1 MIHFPCS
8 VQIYFPLS
16 LATEFRS
23 SDFGYMGILSLA
35 GFFFFPG
42 FCCSQGKK
50 KSSCK
55 LFFSAFNYKIIV
67 IIIRFLNQKPNAFLC
82 VSVCVC
88 KINFFSAS
96 FSPTKDKNCRSAE
109 LRSADIVFI
118 FSFLCS
124 KPFTFVDF
132 SIFITHIS
140 KTLTAVPRLT
150 VGELKAMRNPIPLAT
165 VQTLFCCTF
174 KREIAKE
181 EDALSHFFRYPKEQQ
196 HCSVK
201 AA

>member
-1 MIHFPCS
+1 M
-8 VQIYFPLS
+8 L
-16 LATEFRS
+16 
-23 SDFGYMGILSLA
+23 
-35 GFFFFPG
+35 
-42 FCCSQGKK
+42 FCVC
-50 KSSCK
+50 
-55 LFFSAFNYKIIV
+55 L
-67 IIIRFLNQKPNAFLC
+67 
-82 VSVCVC
+82 CVC

-174 KREIAKE
+174 KREIAEE

-201 AA
+201 AAWFVLWSYWACQNSIQSFVFIEWLGLEGISKTI